1 MPKIDFF
8 STDLN
13 TLVHSNS
20 SFAGGFTNKEKSISY
35 YSLC

>member
-1 MPKIDFF
+1 MPKMDSS

-13 TLVHSNS
+13 TLVHPNS

-35 YSLC
+35 YSLY